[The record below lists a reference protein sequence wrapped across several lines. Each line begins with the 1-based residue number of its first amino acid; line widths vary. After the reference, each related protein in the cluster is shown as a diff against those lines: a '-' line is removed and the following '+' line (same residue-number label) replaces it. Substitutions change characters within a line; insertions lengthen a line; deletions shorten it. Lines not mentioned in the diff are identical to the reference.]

1 MNTTTEK
8 LLTIAIPAY
17 NASEFLPKCLQSLVD
32 SKQMESMEVLVVDD
46 GSQND
51 PTAVVEP
58 FIDQFPGSIRLIHKE
73 NGGHGSVINFAAKIA
88 VGKYMKIL
96 DADDWVIADNM
107 TELLQYLAHTISD
120 VVITNFDMVDAEGR
134 FRQPFEIEGVEF
146 KRDYSMDELA
156 ALPECVY
163 ACSTF
168 HGIFYR
174 TEFYR
179 RMNIR
184 VSERVFYEDQEYATL
199 PFYGVNNVSYL
210 NLTIYQY
217 LVGRPGQ
224 SVSHENQVKRL
235 PEIKYILDNLIRFY
249 QTHSEMSKARKKYFR
264 YKIGVVILSYYVA
277 ALLKNPNRKQGRNDA
292 AALRA
297 ELRQSSQELMLLTE
311 KKYWI
316 ARCLHAI
323 HMTPDGLERIKRT
336 HFYYILK
343 KFI

>member
-1 MNTTTEK
+1 
-8 LLTIAIPAY
+8 
-17 NASEFLPKCLQSLVD
+17 
-32 SKQMESMEVLVVDD
+32 
-46 GSQND
+46 
-51 PTAVVEP
+51 
-58 FIDQFPGSIRLIHKE
+58 
-73 NGGHGSVINFAAKIA
+73 
-88 VGKYMKIL
+88 
-96 DADDWVIADNM
+96 
-107 TELLQYLAHTISD
+107 
-120 VVITNFDMVDAEGR
+120 MVDAEGR

-146 KRDYSMDELA
+146 KRNYSMDELA

-179 RMNIR
+179 KMNIR

-199 PFYGVNNVSYL
+199 PFYGVSSVSFL

-235 PEIKYILDNLIRFY
+235 PEIKHILDNLIRFY
-249 QTHSEMSKARKKYFR
+249 QAHSEMSEARKKYFR

-297 ELRQSSQELMLLTE
+297 ELRQNSHELMLLTE

-316 ARCLHAI
+316 ARCLHTI

-343 KFI
+343 KLI